1 MIERARY
8 WKMGIDVQGR
18 GVAECLI
25 FRLHRLAQG
34 GGEAHVRTAP
44 HETRLIRIVRT
55 SSSGVTGL
63 RWVHLGRPG
72 YGAYLIEWSWALHS
86 PAKYVSNPGS

>member
-25 FRLHRLAQG
+25 FCLHRLAQG
-34 GGEAHVRTAP
+34 GGEAQVRTAP

-55 SSSGVTGL
+55 SSSGVTGAE
-63 RWVHLGRPG
+63 V
-72 YGAYLIEWSWALHS
+72 GASCSPRVRGDLIEWSWALLS